1 MERKKPIKRTPIK
14 RTPIKRSSAPIA
26 KRSKKTEKTYVERR
40 KIVSE
45 MLAEFP
51 LCFACPIFAK
61 HDGLSTFIHKNSVD
75 IHELVRRSQGGSI
88 LDRDNLVS
96 VCRQC
101 HTRIGNEPALA
112 FSLGLAKH
120 SWE

>member
-1 MERKKPIKRTPIK
+1 MERKKPMKRSPIK
-14 RTPIKRSSAPIA
+14 RGSSPIA

-40 KIVSE
+40 KVVSE
-45 MLAEFP
+45 MLLEFP

-61 HDGLSTFIHKNSVD
+61 HDGLSTFIHRNSVD

-88 LDRDNLVS
+88 LDKDNLVS

-101 HTRIGNEPALA
+101 HTRIGNEPSLS

-120 SWE
+120 LWD